1 MLKYCRK
8 AKGWHN
14 PSWPTPLFFQHAI
27 LVAEEVALLAGAIL
41 LLKLWRASA
50 VLFSTWF
57 GIGTVNTLYRGFNP
71 STDQLLKYQ
80 QQNPVFFGTVT
91 IITAFIELVVVV
103 YVWRV
108 TSQSGWFDAGAKS
121 HSKALGNACSVLE

>member
-1 MLKYCRK
+1 MAQSLLAY
-8 AKGWHN
+8 
-14 PSWPTPLFFQHAI
+14 PSLFQHTI
-27 LVAEEVALLAGAIL
+27 LVAEEVVLLAGAIF

-57 GIGTVNTLYRGFNP
+57 GIGTVNALYRGFNP
-71 STDQLLKYQ
+71 SDQLLKYQ

-91 IITAFIELVVVV
+91 IITVFIELVVVV

-108 TSQSGWFDAGAKS
+108 TSQSGWFDAGANS
-121 HSKALGNACSVLE
+121 HSKALGNDCPILE